1 MSKKKNAKNSIIVI
15 LCITII
21 AMGIGFMVLSMRLES
36 YRSEEEVFDVRFTS
50 VRMLSSIKGGEQNP
64 VGQLEIDSTG
74 KILQLDFRLYKEH
87 DEVDYEATIKN
98 EGTVEASIVSLFSSP
113 DFRSQEVIQTYFPVV
128 ISVSDLSGKLLEPG
142 EETTV
147 KISAIYNSLD
157 SKQKKDKT
165 IELSGKIG
173 IIAESNISTDFLAN
187 LIQSLS
193 HDFEVFLC
201 CPGSSK
207 SFSGRPIRN
216 VVQKRLCS

>member
-173 IIAESNISTDFLAN
+173 IIAESKN
-187 LIQSLS
+187 
-193 HDFEVFLC
+193 
-201 CPGSSK
+201 
-207 SFSGRPIRN
+207 
-216 VVQKRLCS
+216 